1 MECYLSQNGLLL
13 SKEGNRVI
21 CSNTMD
27 IWKYD
32 LEEGTIQHKGTIHK
46 GTIHKGTIHKGTI
59 HKGTIHKDTQEYLS
73 LKYNGWMP
81 KRSNIECNTK
91 EEKEPLLWEY
101 NNKELITTINQR
113 QYRLCLDQNNNVI
126 LQEKQYNQKLMTTK
140 WEINYV

>member
-32 LEEGTIQHKGTIHK
+32 LEEGTIQ
-46 GTIHKGTIHKGTI
+46 HKGTI

>member
-13 SKEGNRVI
+13 SKEGDRVI

-46 GTIHKGTIHKGTI
+46 GTIHK
-59 HKGTIHKDTQEYLS
+59 DTQEYLS
-73 LKYNGWMP
+73 LKYNGWIP

>member
-1 MECYLSQNGLLL
+1 
-13 SKEGNRVI
+13 
-21 CSNTMD
+21 MD

-46 GTIHKGTIHKGTI
+46 GTIQ

>member
-1 MECYLSQNGLLL
+1 M
-13 SKEGNRVI
+13 
-21 CSNTMD
+21 
-27 IWKYD
+27 
-32 LEEGTIQHKGTIHK
+32 
-46 GTIHKGTIHKGTI
+46 
-59 HKGTIHKDTQEYLS
+59 
-73 LKYNGWMP
+73 KYNGWMP

>member
-32 LEEGTIQHKGTIHK
+32 LEEGTIQ
-46 GTIHKGTIHKGTI
+46 

>member
-46 GTIHKGTIHKGTI
+46 GTIHK
-59 HKGTIHKDTQEYLS
+59 DTQEYLS
-73 LKYNGWMP
+73 LKYNGWIP